1 MDTTPSSLESNLPAA
16 SAGNTSVGDTAANTD
31 ALLRLALCGGATAPR
46 RALLLACVSPVAALA
61 AGPARWREHGLDLL
75 QIHALR
81 HDDALPA
88 LARSRDWLQQPDHR
102 LIGWHDP
109 DYPALL
115 RRISSPPLAV
125 FVAGEPGLLW
135 HPGVAV
141 VGSRNPSAGGR
152 DNARHFA
159 NDLARSGLSII
170 SGLAAG
176 VDRAAHEAALDAGG
190 LTVAVLGT
198 GPDVPYPRAHA
209 ALLARI
215 AAQGAVV
222 SEHPPGT
229 EALREHFPSR
239 NRIIAGLALG
249 TLVVEA
255 ASRSGALI
263 TARLATEAGREVFAI
278 PGSIHNPMARG
289 CHRLIRDGAAL
300 IESAD
305 EVIAALAPW
314 AATLAEHLRRHPAGP
329 ISERPQ
335 TSLQLQFANAP
346 QPADTSGVFSGHDAS
361 MADGSPAHHLLWQAL
376 GHDPTDMDR
385 LAERTGLTTAALS
398 SMLLVMELQ
407 GRVTAE
413 HGRYSRRRG

>member
-1 MDTTPSSLESNLPAA
+1 MNTPASEPAPSCASLAA
-16 SAGNTSVGDTAANTD
+16 DASPRDTD
-31 ALLRLALCGGATAPR
+31 ALLRLVLCAGATAPR
-46 RALLLACVSPVAALA
+46 RALLQAYAAPEAALE
-61 AGPARWREHGLDLL
+61 AGPARWRECGLDPL

-88 LARSRDWLQQPDHR
+88 LARSRDWLAAPGHR

-115 RRISSPPLAV
+115 RRIASPPLAL
-125 FVAGEPGLLW
+125 FVAGEPALLW
-135 HPGVAV
+135 HPGMAV

-152 DNARHFA
+152 DNAHRFA
-159 NDLARSGLSII
+159 LDIARSGLSVV

-176 VDRAAHEAALDAGG
+176 VDRAAHEAALEAGG
-190 LTVAVLGT
+190 VTVAVLGT
-198 GPDVPYPRAHA
+198 GPDVPYPKTHA
-209 ALLARI
+209 PLLARI
-215 AAQGAVV
+215 AARGAVV

-255 ASRSGALI
+255 ATRSGALI
-263 TARLATEAGREVFAI
+263 TARLAAEAGREVFAI

-305 EVIAALAPW
+305 EAIAALGPW
-314 AATLAEHLRRHPAGP
+314 AATLGEHLRRHPAGP
-329 ISERPQ
+329 ISAA
-335 TSLQLQFANAP
+335 SLPATPHDPPNAADADRLSLP
-346 QPADTSGVFSGHDAS
+346 FPDDPAYHR
-361 MADGSPAHHLLWQAL
+361 LWQAL

-385 LAERTGLTTAALS
+385 LAERTGLTPATLS

-407 GRVTAE
+407 GRVAAD
-413 HGRYSRRRG
+413 HGRYSRRSR

>member
-1 MDTTPSSLESNLPAA
+1 MCAPTPSDN
-16 SAGNTSVGDTAANTD
+16 AGRDTD
-31 ALLRLALCGGATAPR
+31 AMLRLALCGGAAAPR
-46 RALLLACVSPVAALA
+46 RALLLAFGSAAGALE
-61 AGPARWREHGLDLL
+61 AGPARWRECGLDRL
-75 QIHALR
+75 QIHALH

-88 LARSRDWLQQPDHR
+88 LARSRDWLSAPGHR

-115 RRISSPPLAV
+115 RRIASPPLAL
-125 FVAGEPGLLW
+125 FVAGEVGRLW

-152 DNARHFA
+152 DNAHRFA
-159 NDLARSGLSII
+159 LEIARSGLSVI

-176 VDRAAHEAALDAGG
+176 VDRAAHEAALEAGG
-190 LTVAVLGT
+190 VTVAVLGT
-198 GPDVPYPRAHA
+198 GPDVPYPKTHA
-209 ALLARI
+209 PLLAKI
-215 AAQGAVV
+215 AAQGVVV

-255 ASRSGALI
+255 AHRSGALI
-263 TARLATEAGREVFAI
+263 TARLAAEAGREVFAI

-300 IESAD
+300 IESA
-305 EVIAALAPW
+305 EEAIAALGPW
-314 AATLAEHLRRHPAGP
+314 AATLGEHLRRHPAGP
-329 ISERPQ
+329 ISAA
-335 TSLQLQFANAP
+335 SL
-346 QPADTSGVFSGHDAS
+346 PADPGDPAKDRDA
-361 MADGSPAHHLLWQAL
+361 ARLPASFPDDPAYHRLWQAL

-385 LAERTGLTTAALS
+385 LAERTGLTPATLS

-407 GRVTAE
+407 GRVVAD
-413 HGRYSRRRG
+413 HGRYCRRSG

>member
-1 MDTTPSSLESNLPAA
+1 MDTSNASPSAASPPPSSLPKGDRHIHA
-16 SAGNTSVGDTAANTD
+16 SAETE

-46 RALLLACVSPVAALA
+46 RALLNASGSAVAALA
-61 AGPARWREHGLDLL
+61 AGPAQWRACGLDAL
-75 QIHALR
+75 QTQGLR
-81 HDDALPA
+81 HDEALPA
-88 LARSRDWLQQPDHR
+88 LARSRAWLRQPGHR

-115 RRISSPPLAV
+115 RQIASPPLAL
-125 FVAGEPGLLW
+125 FVAGEAGLLW

-141 VGSRNPSAGGR
+141 VGSRNPTTGGR
-152 DNARHFA
+152 DNARRFA
-159 NDLARSGLSII
+159 DTFARSGLAVV

-198 GPDVPYPRAHA
+198 GPDVPYPKTHA
-209 ALLARI
+209 PLLARI

-229 EALREHFPSR
+229 DALREHCPSR

-263 TARLATEAGREVFAI
+263 TARLAAEAGREVFAI

-300 IESAD
+300 VESA
-305 EVIAALAPW
+305 EETIAALAPW
-314 AATLAEHLRRHPAGP
+314 AERLAEHLRRHPDGPSSHASESLSPPDRPPSDGPETAVAG
-329 ISERPQ
+329 
-335 TSLQLQFANAP
+335 TSQ
-346 QPADTSGVFSGHDAS
+346 DA
-361 MADGSPAHHLLWQAL
+361 AAYHRLWQVL

-385 LAERTGLTTAALS
+385 LVERTGLTTAVLS

-407 GRVTAE
+407 GRVSAD
-413 HGRYSRRRG
+413 HGRYSRRSP